1 MRKLSWIIAG
11 ILCTTPAYLQAAE
24 LGNAKVES
32 HLTEHLKVLIPL
44 TGLNGSP
51 LDEVK
56 VELAPENYYRQAGLS
71 LDQLAGNITF
81 QIKSEGKRFFILMGS
96 KRIITDPILSILLE
110 VTSGE
115 SKVIKEFDLLL
126 NPPAQRA
133 INKPTENNFNNNT
146 LRGSVT
152 AEPSEKTAGWQPVK
166 DVADV
171 KMGGTYQVKRGDTL
185 YDIAKRAASD
195 RSVSV
200 RPMMQ
205 AIINANPDAFA
216 GGNGNMMKSG
226 VTLKVPTSYVAKSTV
241 PTKIAPAATST
252 AQATA
257 SQPKLQL
264 LSAESGK
271 PAPHIASEMA
281 NQAAANAVSG
291 MLPAIDNAPSATTN
305 TTNNPPTVQQNNEAI
320 ASIDAK
326 SDAMSRQISLLNEQ
340 LKQVQGLISDRNQ
353 NIELLQQ
360 KIKASDEQTQL
371 LKKQLEA
378 QNNNFWIHWAP
389 YLLGGAGL
397 LILIL
402 LLVAASRGRG
412 RGRDKEIDSLGSSYP
427 TQSKSNAEVNLIDV
441 SKTSESVAMPSVSQM
456 RAATAV
462 ALPVFQHES
471 PAFDVKSIID
481 EARLLLSY
489 NLNEQALEVVHDAI
503 ALQPEELALYQE
515 LARIYSEENNVPEL
529 NKTLEQIDVKFGS
542 ANRPDLLNPTT
553 HASTDSSVS
562 IFDEHYSQDSASAD
576 RQLTT
581 LAPDTLDVL
590 SPSVFSLDAGLESP
604 VDDHPMDLNE
614 PRPAVPESQGS
625 TSVEL
630 PHSLA
635 DLDFDLPALDDLS
648 HKSSAASGDLDLEL
662 GAFPEEPISDQP
674 IDLNQVNSGS
684 SFSTEPQNDT
694 RLGLAEAFLGVGDQ
708 ESYRMIADEIESEGD
723 ADLVAELRKIE
734 LKFKVD

>member
-44 TGLNGSP
+44 MGLNGSP

-56 VELAPENYYRQAGLS
+56 VQLAPENYYRQAGLS

-81 QIKSEGKRFFILMGS
+81 QIKSEGKQSFILMGS
-96 KRIITDPILSILLE
+96 KRVITDPILSILLE

-126 NPPAQRA
+126 NPPVQGA
-133 INKPTENNFNNNT
+133 INKPTENNFNNT

-166 DVADV
+166 DVSDV
-171 KMGGTYQVKRGDTL
+171 KMGGTYPVKRGDTL
-185 YDIAKRAASD
+185 YDIAKRAASEG
-195 RSVSV
+195 SVSV

-205 AIINANPDAFA
+205 AIINANPDAFV
-216 GGNGNMMKSG
+216 GGNGNEMKSG

-241 PTKIAPAATST
+241 PTKIAPAATSI

-264 LSAESGK
+264 LSAEPGK
-271 PAPHIASEMA
+271 PAPSIASAMA
-281 NQAAANAVSG
+281 NQAAANTVSG
-291 MLPAIDNAPSATTN
+291 ILPAIDNAPVATTN
-305 TTNNPPTVQQNNEAI
+305 ATTNNTPTVQQNNEAM

-326 SDAMSRQISLLNEQ
+326 SDAMSKQISLLNEQ
-340 LKQVQGLISDRNQ
+340 LKQVQGLIANRNQ

-378 QNNNFWIHWAP
+378 QNNDFWIHWAP

-412 RGRDKEIDSLGSSYP
+412 RDKEVNSLSSSYP
-427 TQSKSNAEVNLIDV
+427 TQNKSNSEVSLIDA
-441 SKTSESVAMPSVSQM
+441 SKTFEPVATPLASQM

-515 LARIYSEENNVPEL
+515 LARIYSEDNNIPEL
-529 NKTLEQIDVKFGS
+529 NKTLEQIDAKFGS

-553 HASTDSSVS
+553 QASTDSSVS
-562 IFDEHYSQDSASAD
+562 VFDERYSQDSTSAD
-576 RQLTT
+576 RQLTN

-590 SPSVFSLDAGLESP
+590 SPGMFSLDSGLEIP
-604 VDDHPMDLNE
+604 VDDRPMDLNE
-614 PRPAVPESQGS
+614 PRPAAPESQGS

-630 PHSLA
+630 PHSLD
-635 DLDFDLPALDDLS
+635 DLDFDLPALDDLG
-648 HKSSAASGDLDLEL
+648 HKSSAASNDLDLEL
-662 GAFPEEPISDQP
+662 STFPEAPLPDHS

-684 SFSTEPQNDT
+684 SFSAEFQNDT

-708 ESYRMIADEIESEGD
+708 ESYRMIADEIESEGN

-734 LKFKVD
+734 LKFKAD